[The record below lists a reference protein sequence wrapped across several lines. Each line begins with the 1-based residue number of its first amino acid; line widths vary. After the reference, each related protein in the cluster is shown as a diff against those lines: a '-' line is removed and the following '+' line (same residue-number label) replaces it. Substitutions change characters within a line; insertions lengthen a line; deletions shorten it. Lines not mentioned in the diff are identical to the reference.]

1 MLFVV
6 NTAFMVYVFNELLLQ
21 NIAMLMPALASLS
34 IMVGSIFHFISL
46 ILILIMINNLN
57 KKFTVVRGTPI
68 ELPPLYA
75 NKLDK
80 FKQIM
85 IACFCVGSVILV
97 GLLNNLY
104 NKDSSTSMKIVICLM
119 PIALIIMSS
128 IQIATA
134 TEFSKLSRQELID

>member
-21 NIAMLMPALASLS
+21 NIAILMPALASLS